1 MFFKSLMIYQA
12 TVPIQAVLIVLEEKL
27 DGFPFKQCTPMQ
39 TNSTGFVPVGSDNGP
54 LFLDCPDFAMVAIK
68 HQKKTIPSS
77 GLGEMVDDRV
87 KEIEEAQGRKVY
99 RKERLTIKDE
109 LVSKLLPTT
118 VPTSEIIYVIF
129 DKKTDMLMLNVSS
142 DSKADVAVMLLRE
155 TAGSMPIMRPEVNNS
170 PSFTMTNWLRGTE
183 QELFKVGSS
192 CEFKDPSD
200 GGAVHQVKD
209 EDLFSESATML
220 LDEGKMV
227 GKLALTFDEQV
238 SFVLI
243 DQGCL
248 KRLRFSNDLIK
259 ENDDFSEEDGTRFD
273 ADVALMIPTLR
284 SLIENIGVAF
294 GGWFEQVNM
303 ELTDGE

>member
-1 MFFKSLMIYQA
+1 MIYQA
-12 TVPIQAVLIVLEEKL
+12 TAPIEAILGVLTEKI
-27 DGFPFKQCTPMQ
+27 DDYPFAPCTPMQ
-39 TNSTGFVPVGSDNGP
+39 TSSTGFVPVGSDEAP
-54 LFLDCPDFAMVAIK
+54 LLVEYPGFSMVAIK

-77 GLGEMVDDRV
+77 GLGEMIDDRV
-87 KEIEEAQGRKVY
+87 KEIEQAQGRKVY

-109 LVSKLLPTT
+109 LVTKLLPTT

-129 DKKTDMLMLNVSS
+129 DKTTNMLMLNVSS
-142 DSKADVAVMLLRE
+142 ESKADTATSLLRSV
-155 TAGSMPIMRPEVNNS
+155 AGSMPILIPEVNNS
-170 PSFTMTNWLRGTE
+170 PSFTMTNWLRGAE
-183 QELFKVGSS
+183 QESFKVGTS
-192 CEFKDPSD
+192 CEFKDPSE

-227 GKLALTFDEQV
+227 GKLALTFEDQV

-243 DQGCL
+243 SQGCL

-259 ENDDFSEEDGTRFD
+259 ENEDFNEEDGTRFD

-284 SLIENIGVAF
+284 SLIESIGVAF

-303 ELTDGE
+303 DLEVSKES